1 MLEWEFYSTAMQQ
14 LPLEISSP
22 AEPDFG
28 NFIAGANGEALARVR
43 SLADGTL
50 AEAIIYLWGEPGS
63 GRSHLLRAAA
73 RANAGLVVADD
84 VERLDADG
92 QQALFVA
99 INAAR
104 EGHGAVLAAGAA
116 APAALPLRED
126 LRTRLAWGLV
136 YQLRP
141 LGDAEKAQ
149 HLRAEAERR
158 GLRLG
163 DDVVGFLLT
172 RFPRDLP
179 SLRGALEV
187 LDRYSLIKQ
196 RALTVPLVR
205 EALAAAQQSPELPR
219 QRRGR

>member
-1 MLEWEFYSTAMQQ
+1 MQQ

-28 NFIAGANGEALARVR
+28 SFVPGANGEALARVR

-50 AEAIIYLWGEPGS
+50 AETIVYLWGEPGS

-84 VERLDADG
+84 VEQLGADG

-104 EGHGAVLAAGAA
+104 EGNAAVLAAGAA
-116 APAALPLRED
+116 APVALPLRED
-126 LRTRLAWGLV
+126 LRSRLGWGLV

-149 HLRAEAERR
+149 HLRAEGERR
-158 GLRLG
+158 GLKLG

-196 RALTVPLVR
+196 RALTLPLVR
-205 EALAAAQQSPELPR
+205 EALAAAQQSAELPR
-219 QRRGR
+219 QRGGR

>member
-1 MLEWEFYSTAMQQ
+1 MQQ

-22 AEPDFG
+22 AEPDFA
-28 NFIAGANGEALARVR
+28 NFIAGENREALARVR
-43 SLADGTL
+43 SLAEGTL
-50 AEAIIYLWGEPGS
+50 AEAIVYLWGEPGS

-73 RANAGLVVADD
+73 RAHAGLVVADD
-84 VERLDADG
+84 VEALDADG

-104 EGHGAVLAAGAA
+104 EGGAAVLAAGAA
-116 APAALPLRED
+116 APTTLPLRED

-158 GLRLG
+158 GLKLG
-163 DDVVGFLLT
+163 EDVVGFLLT

-196 RALTVPLVR
+196 RALTLPLVR

-219 QRRGR
+219 QSGGR